1 MILTIIFILL
11 FAIRWTFSWLTKSV
25 VINDQKHYIV
35 WYNKVVDWVALLIQ
49 IISSLPS

>member
-11 FAIRWTFSWLTKSV
+11 FAIKWTFIDSRSQSWLMIKS
-25 VINDQKHYIV
+25 IYIA